1 MVSPGELRVLLELSD
16 GEGEFTPETGSGG
29 AVNYPAAQ
37 RLLDERDGSV
47 LAVLERFERRGILAG
62 EFVSKVYSCPECE
75 TQGMQYTTACP
86 ACESAHA
93 VKASLAEHRI
103 CGLTAPESEFEDS
116 EGLYCP
122 ECEMAIDSGE
132 LERSEQYLCRE
143 CSETF
148 DDPDHRLWCRD
159 CLYMFPPEETI
170 ERALYRYRITE
181 DGREWAERH
190 HDAREAAADMLEE
203 RRFEVNVDVTAESEG
218 TTYPVHVFAKDPLL
232 GERRVVALAERPTEE
247 TVDAFCDLAREVGA
261 LPIVVTTTGAVSEAV
276 AQRANTSELT
286 LLSAH
291 PDGTL
296 DSDYEVGERGPRGQS
311 LFRRLTSAMDV
322 PAWKGQN

>member
-16 GEGEFTPETGSGG
+16 GEGEFTPETGPGG
-29 AVNYPAAQ
+29 AVEYPAAQ
-37 RLLDERDGSV
+37 RLLDERDGDI
-47 LAVLERFERRGILAG
+47 LDVLERFDARGILEG

-93 VKASLAEHRI
+93 VETTLAEHRD
-103 CGLTAPESEFEDS
+103 CGLTVPESEFED
-116 EGLYCP
+116 EQGTFCP
-122 ECEMAIDSGE
+122 ECETPVDGE
-132 LERSEQYLCRE
+132 DLDRARRYICKE
-143 CSETF
+143 CSEVF
-148 DDPDHRLWCRD
+148 DEPDHRLWCRD

-181 DGREWAERH
+181 DGHEWTQRHRE
-190 HDAREAAADMLEE
+190 ARAAAADMLEE
-203 RRFEVNVDVTAESEG
+203 RRFEVSVDTTTEGEG

-247 TVDAFCDLAREVGA
+247 GVDAFCDLAREVGA
-261 LPIVVTTTGAVSEAV
+261 LPIVVTTTGAVSETV
-276 AQRANTSELT
+276 ARRANTSELT

-296 DSDYEVGERGPRGQS
+296 DSNYEVGERGPRGQS
-311 LFRRLTSAMDV
+311 LFKRLTSAMDV
-322 PAWKGQN
+322 PAWKGQD